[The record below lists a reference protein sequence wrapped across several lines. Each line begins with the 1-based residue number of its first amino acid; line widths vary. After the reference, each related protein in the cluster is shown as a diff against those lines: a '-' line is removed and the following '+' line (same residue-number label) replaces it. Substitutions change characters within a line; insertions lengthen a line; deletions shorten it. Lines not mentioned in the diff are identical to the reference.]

1 MTTEMKRFYFRLRST
16 QQWYA
21 IMQECRQWFGSNWR
35 GQPRVRRKLP
45 DGRKR
50 VISAQAP
57 CLVWFDVPD
66 ERFASWIA
74 VKMALEVVSESK
86 LKAAK

>member
-1 MTTEMKRFYFRLRST
+1 
-16 QQWYA
+16 
-21 IMQECRQWFGSNWR
+21 
-35 GQPRVRRKLP
+35 
-45 DGRKR
+45 
-50 VISAQAP
+50 
-57 CLVWFDVPD
+57 LVWFDVPD